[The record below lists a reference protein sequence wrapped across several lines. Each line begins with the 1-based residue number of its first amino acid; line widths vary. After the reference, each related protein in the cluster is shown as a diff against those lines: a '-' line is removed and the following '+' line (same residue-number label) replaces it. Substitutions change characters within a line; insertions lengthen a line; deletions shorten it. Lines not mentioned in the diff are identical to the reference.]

1 MSIYYN
7 YTGIVYN
14 VEGEVLWVIATT
26 AGQAFAERSIRRR
39 PWADEIHRIEW
50 EKCLG
55 NLDAARERLVFQH
68 EPKYHPAYI
77 RSKTRRSNIV

>member
-14 VEGEVLWVIATT
+14 AEGEVLWVIATT

-39 PWADEIHRIEW
+39 PWADEIHRI
-50 EKCLG
+50 
-55 NLDAARERLVFQH
+55 
-68 EPKYHPAYI
+68 
-77 RSKTRRSNIV
+77 